1 MPAAVAWEKIGTGL
15 PRPPR
20 VEQVHVFRMRQF
32 SGPYEPSGSA
42 PTFSRRIRVKVHRSR
57 LDHQLADGL
66 DPASAGDRALR
77 ASQLAALPAR
87 RRVARSLRGVVSAA
101 DRPTG
106 SLLGAAI
113 PVSRRTVIAWRHG
126 LLGLAE
132 RLERR
137 EPVNPCGVAR
147 ALVLLTDG
155 AGPLYDPR
163 SNRSMGDAVWWIA
176 DGLQL

>member
-1 MPAAVAWEKIGTGL
+1 MKRAQVLSKRL
-15 PRPPR
+15 R
-20 VEQVHVFRMRQF
+20 VRL
-32 SGPYEPSGSA
+32 
-42 PTFSRRIRVKVHRSR
+42 HRDR
-57 LDHQLADGL
+57 LDHQLANGL
-66 DPASAGDRALR
+66 DPSELADRALR

-113 PVSRRTVIAWRHG
+113 PVSRRPVIAWRQG

-147 ALVLLTDG
+147 ALILLTDG
-155 AGPLYDPR
+155 AGPLYDSR